1 MDNLK
6 VEANDVIAE
15 YREKNSQLEFDNTVL
30 RLQVKKLQNK
40 ISELTVD
47 KKNAKKENKQEVD
60 RYANEYLSQSAQL
73 RL

>member
-1 MDNLK
+1 MFRRNFIVKNLQ

-40 ISELTVD
+40 IDELTAP
-47 KKNAKKENKQEVD
+47 KKNDVKKANK
-60 RYANEYLSQSAQL
+60 
-73 RL
+73 

>member
-30 RLQVKKLQNK
+30 RLQVKKLQSK
-40 ISELTVD
+40 ISELTAS
-47 KKNAKKENKQEVD
+47 KKNDVKKANKQEVD
-60 RYANEYLSQSAQL
+60 NYVNEYLS
-73 RL
+73 

>member
-30 RLQVKKLQNK
+30 RLQVKKLQAK
-40 ISELTVD
+40 LSELTAE
-47 KKNAKKENKQEVD
+47 KKTSKKGN
-60 RYANEYLSQSAQL
+60 N
-73 RL
+73 

>member
-40 ISELTVD
+40 IDELTVP
-47 KKNAKKENKQEVD
+47 KKNDVKKANK
-60 RYANEYLSQSAQL
+60 
-73 RL
+73 

>member
-47 KKNAKKENKQEVD
+47 KKNAKKENK
-60 RYANEYLSQSAQL
+60 
-73 RL
+73 

>member
-6 VEANDVIAE
+6 VEANDVIAV

-40 ISELTVD
+40 ISELTAD
-47 KKNAKKENKQEVD
+47 KKNVKKENKQEVD
-60 RYANEYLSQSAQL
+60 HYANEYLS
-73 RL
+73 

>member
-40 ISELTVD
+40 INELTTS
-47 KKNAKKENKQEVD
+47 KKNDVKKANKQEVTYYD
-60 RYANEYLSQSAQL
+60 NEHLSQSTQL
-73 RL
+73 

>member
-30 RLQVKKLQNK
+30 RLQVKKLQDKLN
-40 ISELTVD
+40 ELAAE
-47 KKNAKKENKQEVD
+47 KKTNKKENK
-60 RYANEYLSQSAQL
+60 
-73 RL
+73 

>member
-6 VEANDVIAE
+6 VEANDVITV

-40 ISELTVD
+40 ISELTAD
-47 KKNAKKENKQEVD
+47 KKNVKKENKQEVD
-60 RYANEYLSQSAQL
+60 HYANEYLS
-73 RL
+73 

>member
-40 ISELTVD
+40 IDELTAP
-47 KKNAKKENKQEVD
+47 KKNDVKKANKQEVTYYD
-60 RYANEYLSQSAQL
+60 NEHLSQSTQL
-73 RL
+73 

>member
-6 VEANDVIAE
+6 IEANDVIAE

-40 ISELTVD
+40 ISELTTS
-47 KKNAKKENKQEVD
+47 KKNDVKKANK
-60 RYANEYLSQSAQL
+60 
-73 RL
+73 

>member
-30 RLQVKKLQNK
+30 RLQVKKLQAKLN
-40 ISELTVD
+40 ELVT
-47 KKNAKKENKQEVD
+47 KKKTNKKENK
-60 RYANEYLSQSAQL
+60 
-73 RL
+73 

>member
-1 MDNLK
+1 MENLQ

-40 ISELTVD
+40 IDELTAP
-47 KKNAKKENKQEVD
+47 KKNDVKKANK
-60 RYANEYLSQSAQL
+60 
-73 RL
+73 